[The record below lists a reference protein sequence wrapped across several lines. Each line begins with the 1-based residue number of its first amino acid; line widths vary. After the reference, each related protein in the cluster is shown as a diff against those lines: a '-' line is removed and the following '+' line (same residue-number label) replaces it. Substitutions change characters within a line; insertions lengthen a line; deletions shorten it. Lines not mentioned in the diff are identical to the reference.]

1 MNQRTIAFLLLSMLA
16 GSVGR
21 AETLVHWGGD
31 SVTGSRNMVLPATTT
46 SGGTVTYAYSG
57 TTALTPSSGYSPP
70 ADRSG
75 AFFGALENI
84 SNDGTPR
91 NLGAARVSN
100 NLTDD
105 FLYVQGNS
113 GVPGT
118 VRGLF
123 FFPKAG
129 FLAGGSDAIALGGV
143 SGSLEIR
150 TLSATGSFRFAVQN
164 GSQWYVSESQRTATG
179 LFDLA
184 DFAGETWAAWD
195 PATTPIDPLPTTFST
210 SGGTLADIQA
220 FGFTFSASRGDSTPS
235 VSIEEFMVVAVPEPA
250 AGLLAAMGIVGLVA
264 ISCRRVF
271 VHRRPNDSRLRLS

>member
-1 MNQRTIAFLLLSMLA
+1 MNQRSIAFLLLAMLA
-16 GSVGR
+16 GSVCR

-31 SVTGSRNMVLPATTT
+31 YVTGSRNMVLPATTT
-46 SGGTVTYAYSG
+46 TGGTVTYPYSG

-91 NLGAARVSN
+91 NFAAARVTNSA
-100 NLTDD
+100 TDD
-105 FLYVQGNS
+105 ILYVQGNS

-129 FLAGGSDAIALGGV
+129 FLAGGSGAIGLGGV

-150 TLSATGSFRFAVQN
+150 TLATIGSFRFAVQN

-179 LFDLA
+179 LFELA
-184 DFAGETWAAWD
+184 DLAGETWAAWD

-220 FGFTFSASRGDSTPS
+220 FGFTFSASRGDSAPS

-250 AGLLAAMGIVGLVA
+250 AGLLAVMGIAGLLA
-264 ISCRRVF
+264 TNRRRVF
-271 VHRRPNDSRLRLS
+271 VLRRPNDSRPRVS